1 VPATA
6 DLLVVGA
13 GPAGAAAAIAAR
25 GHGLNV
31 VLVDKATFPR
41 DKTCGDGL
49 TTAALDRLE
58 RLGVPVPGLG
68 AEPVRSVVVVAPDHW
83 QVELPLPESGWHAT
97 VVERTTLDAA
107 LVDRARAVGV
117 AVHEGVSVD
126 EFSIDP
132 DGVRVRTS
140 DGTQWDAP
148 FVIAAD
154 GHYSSVRRLTARA
167 IEPDLGAWHAVR
179 QYFGQVADPRLWVLF
194 ERDLLPGYAWVFP
207 LPDGRANVGFGVL
220 RSAGYDGKALKR
232 LWTDLLARPVLR
244 AVLGPRAEPEARY
257 RAWPIPTAYSPE
269 RLVDGRVLYAGDAAA
284 VVDPMTG
291 EGIAQALDTGVLA
304 ADAVA
309 AGGGPGSIATRY
321 RGAVDQAL
329 GRDLRFAAFLQR
341 LLRSGFV
348 ANGAIRAAGL
358 TPWTRRNFARWMFED
373 YPRAVLFTPDRWR
386 RRLLTPAGA
395 FT

>member
-1 VPATA
+1 MPATA

-25 GHGLNV
+25 GHGLDV
-31 VLVDKATFPR
+31 ALVDKATFPR

-97 VVERTTLDAA
+97 VVERAILDAA

-126 EFSIDP
+126 EV
-132 DGVRVRTS
+132 GVGADAVWVRTS
-140 DGTQWDAP
+140 DGTEWQVP
-148 FVIAAD
+148 FVVAAD

-167 IEPDLGAWHAVR
+167 VEADLGAWHAVR
-179 QYFGQVADPRLWVLF
+179 QYFGRVADPRLWVLF

-220 RSAGYDGKALKR
+220 RRAGYDGKALKG

-244 AVLGPRAEPEARY
+244 AVLGPHAEPEGRY

-269 RLVDGRVLYAGDAAA
+269 RLVDGRVLYVGDAAA

-291 EGIAQALDTGVLA
+291 EGIAQALDSGVFA

-309 AGGGPGSIATRY
+309 AGGGPGPVATRY

-341 LLRSGFV
+341 LLQSGFV

-373 YPRAVLFTPDRWR
+373 YPRAALFTPDRWR
-386 RRLLTPAGA
+386 RQLFTPAGA